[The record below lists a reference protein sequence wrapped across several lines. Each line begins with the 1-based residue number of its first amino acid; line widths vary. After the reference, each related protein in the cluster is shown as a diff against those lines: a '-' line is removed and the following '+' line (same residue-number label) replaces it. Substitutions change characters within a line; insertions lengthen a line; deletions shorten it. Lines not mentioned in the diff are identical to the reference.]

1 MDIKNIS
8 RSDAIELFKVCKN
21 KDIFIKYRHYYLS
34 TLSTIDEANDYWDKC
49 IELLK
54 NYNDGK
60 KQKRGT

>member
-8 RSDAIELFKVCKN
+8 RDDAIELFKVCKN
-21 KDIFIKYRHYYLS
+21 KDIFIRHRHYYLS
-34 TLSTIDEANDYWDKC
+34 TSSTIEDANLYWNRC

-60 KQKRGT
+60 K